1 MKVYDRNL
9 VKDALS
15 TLNGLK
21 QLVGLPETAGSTE
34 LLNAVERLVSMKDEL
49 DDVLYYAEKNPF
61 SAPQCILDLK
71 DALEDL

>member
-1 MKVYDRNL
+1 MKMNAHNIDTDML
-9 VKDALS
+9 G

-34 LLNAVERLVSMKDEL
+34 LLNAVEKLVSMKDEL